1 MKFLIKT
8 TGFINFDDY
17 EAYILEGYIDCTNK
31 SILQHIEY
39 IKNHKSK
46 TVLNIKIYQY
56 LGTIFLQKNLLE
68 YQGNLIIKMR
78 KTLNLIDKYLGITLI
93 D

>member
-1 MKFLIKT
+1 MDNEFNILNNLKKDFTFHMKFLIKT

-31 SILQHIEY
+31 SILWHIEY

-56 LGTIFLQKNLLE
+56 LGTIFLQKIFWN
-68 YQGNLIIKMR
+68 IKG
-78 KTLNLIDKYLGITLI
+78 T
-93 D
+93 